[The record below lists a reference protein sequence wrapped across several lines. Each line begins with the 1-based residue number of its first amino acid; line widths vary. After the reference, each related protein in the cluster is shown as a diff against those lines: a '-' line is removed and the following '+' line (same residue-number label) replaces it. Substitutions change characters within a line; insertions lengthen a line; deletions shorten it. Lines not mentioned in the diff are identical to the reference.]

1 MGGDGSPAAASE
13 SEEERRIQMASLRT
27 WREAGNGPL
36 SSDHRQQAVKVY
48 SFFYMRLVCFFRRD
62 KTLFFHLLKIYI
74 FVGQLCPLRVGTT
87 LETAPLSIE
96 RGFRPSN
103 HNVESQ

>member
-48 SFFYMRLVCFFRRD
+48 SFFFLHALGMFFSTRQN
-62 KTLFFHLLKIYI
+62 TFFSPFKNMYI
-74 FVGQLCPLRVGTT
+74 CRSAL
-87 LETAPLSIE
+87 
-96 RGFRPSN
+96 PSAGRYYTRN
-103 HNVESQ
+103 CSTVHRKGVQTIQS